1 MSPPGRGRS
10 PAALFS
16 MCQPEGARAGGQV
29 CAQPSCLSAAGRRL
43 RYPRRPLLSPYR
55 LATCR
60 RDRDRRSPEL
70 DTSNHTRPSAPQAR
84 PSALGARRRWK
95 DSAFRRRSHHMDRAA
110 RFPREMLRSH
120 LVRSPAARL
129 VRSRLRL
136 RRCLPPAVRRC
147 RCSCEER
154 VTCMRPRLAQLLHP
168 TRSATACRH
177 RTRPRQR

>member
-1 MSPPGRGRS
+1 MSPPGPGRS

-60 RDRDRRSPEL
+60 RDRDRRSPEP
-70 DTSNHTRPSAPQAR
+70 DTSNRTQPSAPQAR
-84 PSALGARRRWK
+84 RSTWAAQRRWK
-95 DSAFRRRSHHMDRAA
+95 GSASRRKSHRMDRAA

-120 LVRSPAARL
+120 LVRIPAARL
-129 VRSRLRL
+129 VRSQLRL
-136 RRCLPPAVRRC
+136 RRCLRPGVRRC
-147 RCSCEER
+147 QCSCAEH
-154 VTCMRPRLAQLLHP
+154 VTCTRPRLAQRLHR
-168 TRSATACRH
+168 TRSAKACRH
-177 RTRPRQR
+177 RIRPIRR